1 MYLLTVYFMLILEIK
16 PTITAHPRSVAVTIS
31 NENESLSLT
40 CDAEIA
46 VLYCWERQDGNI
58 PYGATGVDS
67 NTLTLTNLMPTHAGN
82 YRCVVSSKSG
92 SNFTDYATV
101 TING

>member
-1 MYLLTVYFMLILEIK
+1 LPYILERK
-16 PTITAHPRSVAVTIS
+16 PTIITHPKNEVITIS
-31 NENESLSLT
+31 DEHLLLSLT
-40 CDAEIA
+40 CKAEGA
-46 VLYCWERQDGNI
+46 RSYYWEKENGDI

-67 NTLTLTNLMPTHAGN
+67 NTLTLTNLMPIHAGN
-82 YRCVVSSKSG
+82 YRCVVSSKSD